1 MKCPTSS
8 LYEQILAELPR
19 KLRADAR
26 DNRHS
31 HLREFSKVLTKLWL
45 QKSEYGR
52 RRVCDKMP
60 IVMARKQK
68 QEIPTDEG
76 QIVIKRHGNRRLYN
90 TRSKSYI
97 GYAELAE
104 LVRDGN
110 DIKVIDS
117 TTKEDVTKA
126 VLIQVILDEEK
137 NKKTILPTE
146 FLFQI
151 LRSREES
158 VQDFLKNH
166 LAASFNAYLK
176 TKEEFD
182 NRFRSMLEMAT
193 QAPQMWEKLIPGA
206 EVMKEAFFGKKKDE
220 E

>member
-1 MKCPTSS
+1 MPKKKKTEESS
-8 LYEQILAELPR
+8 ESDQI
-19 KLRADAR
+19 
-26 DNRHS
+26 
-31 HLREFSKVLTKLWL
+31 
-45 QKSEYGR
+45 
-52 RRVCDKMP
+52 
-60 IVMARKQK
+60 I
-68 QEIPTDEG
+68 
-76 QIVIKRHGNRRLYN
+76 IKRHGNRRLYN
-90 TRSKSYI
+90 TETKNYVN
-97 GYAELAE
+97 YHDLAKF
-104 LVRDGN
+104 VRDGN

-126 VLIQVILDEEK
+126 VLIQVILEEEK

-158 VQDFLKNH
+158 VQDFFKNH

-182 NRFRSMLEMAT
+182 NRFRTMLEMAT

-206 EVMKEAFFGKKKDE
+206 EVMREVFLGKKKDDE
-220 E
+220 EK

>member
-1 MKCPTSS
+1 M
-8 LYEQILAELPR
+8 PR
-19 KLRADAR
+19 K
-26 DNRHS
+26 
-31 HLREFSKVLTKLWL
+31 KK
-45 QKSEYGR
+45 
-52 RRVCDKMP
+52 
-60 IVMARKQK
+60 K
-68 QEIPTDEG
+68 QETSTDD
-76 QIVIKRHGNRRLYN
+76 QIIIKRHGNRRLYN
-90 TRSKSYI
+90 TETKTYVN
-97 GYAELAE
+97 YEDLAK

-137 NKKTILPTE
+137 NNQTVLPTE

-151 LRSREES
+151 LRTREEA
-158 VQDFLKNH
+158 VQDFFKNH

-182 NRFRSMLEMAT
+182 NRFRTMLEMAT

-206 EVMKEAFFGKKKDE
+206 EVMREVFLGKKKDDE
-220 E
+220 EK